1 MYDVYK
7 VRKLFPML
15 NNDIKMQG
23 KNLVYLD
30 NASTTFKPQCVI
42 DAMNKYY
49 TTMTSNSHRGDY
61 DLLYN
66 MDVAVAESRKAI
78 SKFINADE
86 NEVVFTS
93 GDTASLNLIAFGYGL
108 KFLKKNDEIL
118 ISQTEH
124 ASNVLPWFK
133 ICELTGAVVKYI
145 PLDEK
150 GMITPDNVRR
160 AITSHTK
167 MVNVAQVGNV
177 LGYSVD
183 VKTIAKYVH
192 EAGAI
197 LVVDGAQS
205 VPHNKTDFKDL
216 DCDFLTFSA
225 HKMFG
230 PTGVGVLVGKYDL
243 LDAMDAVFSG
253 GGMNVKFST
262 DGTCVPFNPPLKFEA
277 GTQNVSGIFGLKA
290 AIEYITELGIENI
303 HEHDKE
309 LFDYAVAKLEKNKN
323 IIIYNKNSHSGVLTF
338 NYKDVFAQ
346 DEASL
351 LNSKGIAVRS
361 GLHCAKLL
369 TDVLHTAATVRASF
383 YAYTTK
389 EEVDVLIETLEN
401 GGEFL
406 DAFFN

>member
-7 VRKLFPML
+7 IRKDFPML
-15 NNDIKMQG
+15 DGTKKMQG
-23 KNLVYLD
+23 KPLIYLD
-30 NASTTFKPQCVI
+30 SASTTFKPQCVI
-42 DAMNKYY
+42 DKMNEYY
-49 TTMTSNSHRGDY
+49 TTFTCNSHRGDY
-61 DLLYN
+61 DLSHYVNDEVNETRRL
-66 MDVAVAESRKAI
+66 VA
-78 SKFINADE
+78 KFVDSDE
-86 NEVVFTS
+86 NEVVFTA
-93 GDTASLNLIAFGYGL
+93 GDTAALNLVAFGYGL
-108 KFLKKNDEIL
+108 KFLKKDDEIL
-118 ISQTEH
+118 LSESEH

-133 ICELTGAVVKYI
+133 VAQLTGAVIKYI
-145 PLDEK
+145 PLDEEGK
-150 GMITPDNVRR
+150 ITTDNAKK
-160 AITSHTK
+160 AITSRTK
-167 MVNVAQVGNV
+167 IVSIAHIGNV
-177 LGYSVD
+177 LGFVVD
-183 VKTIAKYVH
+183 VKTIAKYAH
-192 EAGAI
+192 EAGAVM
-197 LVVDGAQS
+197 VVDGAQS
-205 VPHNKTDFKDL
+205 VPHFKTDFKDL

-290 AIEYITELGIENI
+290 AIEYISELGIENI